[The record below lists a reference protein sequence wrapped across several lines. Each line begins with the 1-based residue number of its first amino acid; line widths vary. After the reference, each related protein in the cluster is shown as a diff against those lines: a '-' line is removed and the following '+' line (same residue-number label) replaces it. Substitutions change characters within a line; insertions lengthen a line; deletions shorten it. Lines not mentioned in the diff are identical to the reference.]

1 MAKVVVEY
9 NLDNPEDRAVYDST
23 TNSWRYKRLIGKLIN
38 ELTENSLQ
46 TESRKMLSNIRTA
59 AQEIGLTE
67 IRDHAD
73 NALRTLSVH
82 DG

>member
-9 NLDNPEDRAVYDST
+9 NLDNPEDRVVYDST
-23 TNSWRYKRLIGKLIN
+23 TNGWRYKRLIGKLIN
-38 ELTENSLQ
+38 ELTENGLDS
-46 TESRKMLSNIRTA
+46 ESRRMLSNIRTA

-73 NALRTLSVH
+73 SALRTLSVH